1 MADQDLIRALDQT
14 KLGAAAL
21 GVCIARVLI
30 KTDTTMGQRLVDEA
44 EKMEHHLSQNDR
56 TAAVSILSYFRLA
69 LAHPE
74 NMPLL
79 TPSD

>member
-1 MADQDLIRALDQT
+1 MTNQDLMHLDQT

-21 GVCIARVLI
+21 GLCIARVLTI
-30 KTDTTMGQRLVDEA
+30 TDSTMGQRLADEA
-44 EKMEHHLSQNDR
+44 EKMERHLTKNDR
-56 TAAVSILSYFRLA
+56 TAAVKILSHFRLA

-74 NMPLL
+74 DSPLL